1 MSLSRPLTGK
11 PLAGIFPYLVSPV
24 DGSTGAILEKPLRK
38 LVDHLIDQGVQGVSP
53 LGSTGEFAYLDRQ
66 QKAEI
71 IRIVVDQVAGRV
83 PVVPGVSSFSTV
95 DALKQAETCAKLGAD
110 AIVLM
115 LQAFFPVPPSG
126 VIDYFTTVAQ
136 TSSLPICLY
145 ANPGLTVDL
154 PPATVNELSFLPSV
168 QYFKE
173 ASGNTG
179 RILTTMNLV
188 GDRMQMF
195 SASAHIPLVVF
206 QLGGV
211 GWMAGPACLMPKGCV
226 HLWKLCQAGR
236 WDEALALQRKLWR
249 LNEVFQRYSLAACI
263 KTGLQLQGFEVGDAL
278 PPQRPLGADAV
289 ADIRGALELTARLDA
304 EL

>member
-1 MSLSRPLTGK
+1 MPSAT

-24 DGSTGAILEKPLRK
+24 DGSTGAILERPLRQ
-38 LVDHLIDQGVQGVSP
+38 LVDHLIEQGVQGLSP

-71 IRIVVDQVAGRV
+71 IRIVVDQAAGRV
-83 PVVPGVSSFSTV
+83 PIVPGVSSVSTV
-95 DALKQAETCAKLGAD
+95 DALHQLDQASRLGAD

-115 LQAFFPVPPSG
+115 LQSFFPVPPAG
-126 VIDYFTTVAQ
+126 VVGYFTAVAER
-136 TSSLPICLY
+136 SELPICLY

-154 PPATVNELSFLPSV
+154 SPPLVNELSHLPSV

-179 RILTTMNLV
+179 RILTVMNLV
-188 GDRMQMF
+188 EDRLKMF

-211 GWMAGPACLMPKGCV
+211 GWMAGPACLMPRACV
-226 HLWKLCQAGR
+226 QLWNLCQAGQ
-236 WDEALALQRKLWR
+236 WDTAMTLQRQLWR

-263 KTGLQLQGFEVGDAL
+263 KTGLQLQGFEVGDAI
-278 PPQRPLGADAV
+278 PPQRPLPPEAV
-289 ADIRGALELTARLDA
+289 ADIRAAIEMQARLDA
-304 EL
+304 EI

>member
-1 MSLSRPLTGK
+1 MTASK
-11 PLAGIFPYLVSPV
+11 PLAGIYPYLITPV
-24 DGSTGAILEKPLRK
+24 DASDGAIREKPLRA

-53 LGSTGEFAYLDRQ
+53 LGSTGEFAYLDRE
-66 QKAEI
+66 QKAEV

-83 PVVPGVSSFSTV
+83 PVVPGVSTFSTV
-95 DALKQAETCAKLGAD
+95 DALKQVEQATRLGAD

-115 LQAFFPVPPSG
+115 LQSFFPVPPAG
-126 VIDYFTTVAQ
+126 VIGYFSDVAER
-136 TSSLPICLY
+136 SGLPICLY

-154 PPATVNELSFLPSV
+154 PPPIVNELSHIPSV

-179 RILTTMNLV
+179 RILTVMNMV
-188 GDRMQMF
+188 EDRMKMF

-211 GWMAGPACLMPKGCV
+211 GWMAGPACLMPKACV
-226 HLWKLCQAGR
+226 HLWELCQAGR
-236 WDEALALQRKLWR
+236 WDDALALQRKLWR

-263 KTGLQLQGFEVGDAL
+263 KTGLQLQGFEVGDAI
-278 PPQRPLGADAV
+278 PPQKPLPAEAV
-289 ADIRGALELTARLDA
+289 ADIKGAIELQARLDA

>member
-1 MSLSRPLTGK
+1 MRESK
-11 PLAGIFPYLVSPV
+11 ALAGIYPYLVSPV
-24 DGSTGAILEKPLRK
+24 DGATGAVLEKPLRT
-38 LVDHLIDQGVQGVSP
+38 LVDHLIDQGVQGLSP
-53 LGSTGEFAYLDRQ
+53 LGSTGEFAYLDRE

-71 IRIVVDQVAGRV
+71 VRIVVDQTAGRV
-83 PVVPGVSSFSTV
+83 PVVPGVSSFATV

-115 LQAFFPVPPSG
+115 LQSFFPVPPSG
-126 VIDYFTTVAQ
+126 VVDYFTTVAQ
-136 TSSLPICLY
+136 QSELPICLY

-154 PPATVNELSFLPSV
+154 PPPLVAELSHLPSV

-179 RILTTMNLV
+179 RILTVMNLV
-188 GDRMQMF
+188 EGRIKMMA
-195 SASAHIPLVVF
+195 ASAHSPLVVF

-211 GWMAGPACLMPKGCV
+211 GWMAGPACLMPKMCV
-226 HLWKLCQAGR
+226 HLWDLCQAGR
-236 WDEALALQRKLWR
+236 WDEGLALQRRMWR

-263 KTGLQLQGFEVGDAL
+263 KTGLQLQGFEVGDAI
-278 PPQRPLGADAV
+278 PPQKPLGKDAV
-289 ADIRGALELTARLDA
+289 ADIRAAVETLTRLEA

>member
-1 MSLSRPLTGK
+1 
-11 PLAGIFPYLVSPV
+11 
-24 DGSTGAILEKPLRK
+24 
-38 LVDHLIDQGVQGVSP
+38 
-53 LGSTGEFAYLDRQ
+53 
-66 QKAEI
+66 
-71 IRIVVDQVAGRV
+71 V
-83 PVVPGVSSFSTV
+83 PVVPGVSSFATT
-95 DALKQAETCAKLGAD
+95 DALRQAETCARLGAD

-115 LQAFFPVPPSG
+115 LQSFFPVPPGG
-126 VIDYFTTVAQ
+126 VLGYFTRVAERS
-136 TSSLPICLY
+136 TLPICLY

-154 PPATVNELSFLPSV
+154 PPAMVNELSYLPTV
-168 QYFKE
+168 RYFKE

-226 HLWKLCQAGR
+226 HLWELCQAGR
-236 WDEALALQRKLWR
+236 WDDALVLQRKLWR

-263 KTGLQLQGFEVGDAL
+263 KTGLQLQGFEVGDAI
-278 PPQRPLGADAV
+278 PPQQPLGADAV
-289 ADIRGALELTARLDA
+289 AEIKGALEMLERLDA